1 MISDQ
6 GREFV
11 NKVNEEL
18 MALAGMEG
26 TMLHV
31 IRTLSSPPPP
41 PPPPP
46 SSVSC
51 QLYIISLR
59 RQYDRDEAWL
69 HAHLVILCY
78 YVHLT
83 CLIN

>member
-41 PPPPP
+41 PPPTLLSFLSAIHNK
-46 SSVSC
+46 SS
-51 QLYIISLR
+51 
-59 RQYDRDEAWL
+59 
-69 HAHLVILCY
+69 
-78 YVHLT
+78 
-83 CLIN
+83 

>member
-1 MISDQ
+1 MMISDQ

-41 PPPPP
+41 TLLSFLSAIHNK
-46 SSVSC
+46 SS
-51 QLYIISLR
+51 
-59 RQYDRDEAWL
+59 
-69 HAHLVILCY
+69 
-78 YVHLT
+78 
-83 CLIN
+83 

>member
-1 MISDQ
+1 MMISDQ

-31 IRTLSSPPPP
+31 IRTLSS
-41 PPPPP
+41 PPP

>member
-1 MISDQ
+1 MMISDQ

-31 IRTLSSPPPP
+31 IRTLSSPPTLLSFLSAIHNK
-41 PPPPP
+41 
-46 SSVSC
+46 SS
-51 QLYIISLR
+51 
-59 RQYDRDEAWL
+59 
-69 HAHLVILCY
+69 
-78 YVHLT
+78 
-83 CLIN
+83 

>member
-1 MISDQ
+1 MFSCLHYFRLGFVDVMISDQ

-31 IRTLSSPPPP
+31 IRTLSSPPPHP
-41 PPPPP
+41 PQFL
-46 SSVSC
+46 VNM
-51 QLYIISLR
+51 YID
-59 RQYDRDEAWL
+59 QCVWN
-69 HAHLVILCY
+69 ILPC
-78 YVHLT
+78 
-83 CLIN
+83 